1 MVKTKLIK
9 EAGQVLKVDDENEFI
24 QRKKQ
29 PKEIIEV
36 SYSEAKKLAKKP
48 MSDKQKENVA
58 KLVEANRLKWEA
70 KKKAAE
76 EANKA
81 KEEEE
86 DQRKT
91 SIVVKPKRVY
101 PPRTKQ
107 APKQDPKYE
116 DEYEDLLEAAPRRQ
130 RGKISLDESDES
142 EPELE
147 RSFTKEPPRK
157 VKAEKAPKQKN
168 SNVDLYQQNQ
178 ELMNKLQK
186 LKQIDEAL
194 IRMQPADNKYLNLL
208 KNRW

>member
-1 MVKTKLIK
+1 
-9 EAGQVLKVDDENEFI
+9 
-24 QRKKQ
+24 
-29 PKEIIEV
+29 
-36 SYSEAKKLAKKP
+36 

-116 DEYEDLLEAAPRRQ
+116 DEYE
-130 RGKISLDESDES
+130 DESDES

>member
-76 EANKA
+76 EAHKA

-101 PPRTKQ
+101 PPRVKQ
-107 APKQDPKYE
+107 APKQEPKYE
-116 DEYEDLLEAAPRRQ
+116 DEYE
-130 RGKISLDESDES
+130 DESDES

-178 ELMNKLQK
+178 DLMNKLQK

-194 IRMQPADNKYLNLL
+194 TRMQPADNKYLNLL

>member
-9 EAGQVLKVDDENEFI
+9 EAGQVLKVDDESEFI

-76 EANKA
+76 TVQKV

-91 SIVVKPKRVY
+91 TIVVKPKRVY
-101 PPRTKQ
+101 PPRVKQ
-107 APKQDPKYE
+107 APKQEPKYE
-116 DEYEDLLEAAPRRQ
+116 DEYED
-130 RGKISLDESDES
+130 ESETDES
-142 EPELE
+142 EPEP
-147 RSFTKEPPRK
+147 EPVKPIRK
-157 VKAEKAPKQKN
+157 AKAEKAPKQSTIN
-168 SNVDLYQQNQ
+168 LQQQNQ
-178 ELMNKLQK
+178 DLMNKLHK

-194 IRMQPADNKYLNLL
+194 TRMQPADNKYLNLL

>member
-116 DEYEDLLEAAPRRQ
+116 DEYED
-130 RGKISLDESDES
+130 ESDES

>member
-76 EANKA
+76 EAHKA

-107 APKQDPKYE
+107 APKENPKYE
-116 DEYEDLLEAAPRRQ
+116 DAYEDESEA
-130 RGKISLDESDES
+130 DES

-147 RSFTKEPPRK
+147 RSFTKQPPRK
-157 VKAEKAPKQKN
+157 AKADKAPKKQN
-168 SNVDLYQQNQ
+168 IDLYQQNQ
-178 ELMNKLQK
+178 DLMNKLQK

-194 IRMQPADNKYLNLL
+194 TRMQPADNKYLNLL

>member
-9 EAGQVLKVDDENEFI
+9 EAGQVLKVDDESEFI

-76 EANKA
+76 TVQKVR
-81 KEEEE
+81 EEEE

-91 SIVVKPKRVY
+91 TIVVKPKRVY
-101 PPRTKQ
+101 PPRVKQ
-107 APKQDPKYE
+107 APKEDPKYE
-116 DEYEDLLEAAPRRQ
+116 DEYEDE
-130 RGKISLDESDES
+130 
-142 EPELE
+142 
-147 RSFTKEPPRK
+147 
-157 VKAEKAPKQKN
+157 
-168 SNVDLYQQNQ
+168 
-178 ELMNKLQK
+178 
-186 LKQIDEAL
+186 
-194 IRMQPADNKYLNLL
+194 
-208 KNRW
+208 

>member
-76 EANKA
+76 EAHKA

-107 APKQDPKYE
+107 APKENPKYE
-116 DEYEDLLEAAPRRQ
+116 DTYEDESEA
-130 RGKISLDESDES
+130 DES
-142 EPELE
+142 EPEPE
-147 RSFTKEPPRK
+147 PVKPPRK
-157 VKAEKAPKQKN
+157 VKVEKAAKQ
-168 SNVDLYQQNQ
+168 VDLYQQNQ
-178 ELMNKLQK
+178 DLMNKLQK

-194 IRMQPADNKYLNLL
+194 TRMQPADNKYLNLL